1 MCSRR
6 GAFVRRRPLPRAFT
20 LVELLVVIFIIAVLA
35 SIIIPSLG
43 RALQAARRTQCQAHL
58 HDIGN
63 GMKLYVTEYRAYPG
77 HCSAVRHGFPYAV
90 WPTRVRR
97 YTGMSRDVFYCT
109 ARDEGFRW
117 PKVMGSG
124 SGYADTED
132 AREWFYEVGE
142 KLLNV
147 HTTPFC
153 YAYNDWGN
161 HRAGP
166 TQNQRG
172 LGGDIRS
179 MVAVNELP
187 MSSVLVPS
195 EMIAIG
201 DSQQTG
207 SWDFNLDPGNPWE
220 YPAKVHDD
228 GANIVFCDGHVEWG
242 LQSYWIVPNHDTTTA
257 EAKKMAKRWNNHN
270 KWTND

>member
-1 MCSRR
+1 M
-6 GAFVRRRPLPRAFT
+6 
-20 LVELLVVIFIIAVLA
+20 VVAIIALLLA
-35 SIIIPSLG
+35 ILAPTSTMIIRFTYRTTCQSNLHHIGLG
-43 RALQAARRTQCQAHL
+43 MQQ
-58 HDIGN
+58 
-63 GMKLYVTEYRAYPG
+63 YVADYKHYPG
-77 HCSAVRHGFPYAV
+77 HCSALRHNYPYAI
-90 WPTRVRR
+90 WPPRIRR
-97 YTGMSRDVFYCT
+97 YASERGAVMYCPERPD
-109 ARDEGFRW
+109 AFKW
-117 PKVMGSG
+117 PKILTSTTGG
-124 SGYADTED
+124 AYATEQD
-132 AREWFYEVGE
+132 AAEWFYEVGE
-142 KLLNV
+142 KMLNV
-147 HTTPFC
+147 HNTPFS

-161 HRAGP
+161 HHAETPPRP
-166 TQNQRG
+166 QRG

-179 MVAVNELP
+179 ICNFPELP
-187 MSSVLVPS
+187 AAGVVNPS
-195 EMIAIG
+195 DMIAIG